1 VSTERGQWFGL
12 SGASA
17 FSSQLKLKMAAV
29 AENNLKSTFNFREFQ
44 LSFLLYLKIIG
55 LVKHFLR
62 IHGFC
67 EYVR

>member
-1 VSTERGQWFGL
+1 
-12 SGASA
+12 
-17 FSSQLKLKMAAV
+17 MAAV